1 MNICTFLIWIPA
13 SGKSTYA
20 KNNGKNIVS
29 TDSIRKEINGDENIQ
44 ANGGLIFNIAH
55 KRIIKILKNNEDV
68 IFDATNITRRDR
80 KKTIEKIRKAVNSEI
95 EFVGII
101 MLCSVEDAINNQRK
115 RKRQVPTEIIESM
128 YTKLQNN
135 MPELKTK
142 ENTSGEFDKIIT
154 ISPINSVYNNE
165 PIT

>member
-1 MNICTFLIWIPA
+1 M
-13 SGKSTYA
+13 
-20 KNNGKNIVS
+20 
-29 TDSIRKEINGDENIQ
+29 
-44 ANGGLIFNIAH
+44 
-55 KRIIKILKNNEDV
+55 KNNEDV